1 MSVEFS
7 NVYQEVLLENL
18 DAILKQNLLFQARLK
33 LLEREANVRAEMQ
46 AKIDDLTVNIQQLTE
61 QLDSTQ
67 HYKTQAEN
75 NDAIVQ
81 EKTRIQSALNDTMRE
96 LAGVKAD
103 LEARRN
109 EVSSLNGIVSSKDGE
124 IQNLKSSKDGE
135 IQNLKSSKDTEIQ
148 NLRLDK
154 DAEIQNLRLDKDAEI
169 QNLKTA
175 KDAEIQNMQSA
186 KDAEIERLKTELSDL
201 QKLVP
206 VVQAA
211 KVVKKTTV
219 KTEEKPVEIS
229 ATETN
234 KTRVEVGG
242 TF

>member
-46 AKIDDLTVNIQQLTE
+46 AKIDDLTVNNQKLIE
-61 QLDSTQ
+61 QLESTQ
-67 HYKTQAEN
+67 HYKAQAEN

-96 LAGVKAD
+96 LSGVKAD

-109 EVSSLNGIVSSKDGE
+109 EITSLHNTIVDR
-124 IQNLKSSKDGE
+124 
-135 IQNLKSSKDTEIQ
+135 DTEIK
-148 NLRLDK
+148 NL
-154 DAEIQNLRLDKDAEI
+154 QSVKDAEI
-169 QNLKTA
+169 QNLKSV
-175 KDAEIQNMQSA
+175 N
-186 KDAEIERLKTELSDL
+186 DAEIEKLKTELSDL

-206 VVQAA
+206 AP